1 MSNLPPLPDPEK
13 IPAVPSGVAAL
24 PGTDRQS
31 LLKVPA
37 DQRAEVD
44 QAMEQVWNRRAE
56 LSADLGTL
64 APDAQAGKVLHDR
77 MHEARKVN
85 ARAQALA
92 AFTQDQELLA
102 GHDVMNYLNGVADDV
117 EHLLP
122 KTPQLAE
129 RYDKVLT
136 VVRQRREA
144 IAAGM
149 ARAKTAKSS
158 DPVTQ

>member
-13 IPAVPSGVAAL
+13 IPAVPAGAAAL
-24 PGTDRQS
+24 PGGERQA

-44 QAMEQVWNRRAE
+44 QAMQQVWDRRAE

-64 APDAQAGKVLHDR
+64 APDAQAGKAIHDR
-77 MHEARKVN
+77 MHQAQKAN
-85 ARAQALA
+85 AKAQALA

-102 GHDVMNYLNGVADDV
+102 GHDVMSYLNGVAEDV
-117 EHLLP
+117 EHLLR

-144 IAAGM
+144 IAAGI
-149 ARAKTAKSS
+149 ARAKGKPS